1 MKSISLTNLI
11 GSLLVIALI
20 VSCKPQAGSS
30 FELKGTLAGI
40 TTGKAI
46 IAGFNAEEPFSDTA
60 KITDGQF
67 VFKGTLPE
75 PGQYYLTV
83 EDKEYPVYFY
93 AENAKMTLT
102 GHADTLYKAVVKGG
116 KINEDD
122 TRYSEGIQE
131 LYDKY
136 KLDSLYKVYETTK
149 DEADMRIIDSVSKII
164 DAETEQYE
172 LDFIRQN
179 PKSHYSAILVERRSS
194 GLSAGEIE
202 QNVAMLD
209 PSLEESSIVVRIR
222 EEIEILKHTDVK
234 LEAFANEAP
243 DMEFRLDTT
252 YRGLDLKGMVY
263 LATFPNGQICGLKRD
278 STVWVIG
285 SDGKKVREFKTNLK
299 GTPSALA
306 IAPTTGAIYVLA
318 SLSEMKEATV
328 RGKVVKVKEYT
339 GVECLV
345 YDAKGTELRSFV
357 MPEVKRA
364 TGAKVINGKLLV
376 ADVKQR
382 KVAIYNLESGKLESA
397 IKDMRACCGILDFGV
412 NDKDEILVANL
423 GAFRVQ
429 AFDYS
434 GTIRYAF
441 GKRGQGLNDFHGCCN
456 PVNVAYLTNGAIVTV
471 EKDPTRIKVYTQ
483 SGARKIEGIQEL
495 VKGCTYI
502 PMTTDSSNN
511 LYLASANSGIV
522 KCKPVQINQ

>member
-1 MKSISLTNLI
+1 MKSISLTQLI
-11 GSLLVIALI
+11 GSLLVIVSI
-20 VSCKPQAGSS
+20 VSCNSNAGSS

-46 IAGFNAEEPFSDTA
+46 ITGFNSEEPFSDTA
-60 KITDGQF
+60 NITDGQF

-75 PGQYYLTV
+75 PGQYYMTV

-102 GHADTLYKAVVKGG
+102 GHADTLYKAIVKGG

-122 TRYSEGIQE
+122 TRYSEGIQH
-131 LYDKY
+131 LYDKH
-136 KLDSLYKVYETTK
+136 KLDSLYKVYQTTNN
-149 DEADMRIIDSVSKII
+149 EADMRAIDSVTNII
-164 DAETEQYE
+164 DEETEQFE
-172 LDFIRQN
+172 REFIKQN
-179 PKSHYSAILVERRSS
+179 PKSYYSAILVDRRSS
-194 GLSAGEIE
+194 GLSAEEIE
-202 QNVAMLD
+202 KNVAMLD

-222 EEIEILKHTDVK
+222 EEIETLKHTDVK
-234 LEAFANEAP
+234 LEVFANEAP
-243 DMEFRLDTT
+243 DMEFRLDST
-252 YRGLDLKGMVY
+252 YLGLDLKGMVY
-263 LATFPNGQICGLKRD
+263 LATFPNGQICGLNRD
-278 STVWVIG
+278 STVWVIDT
-285 SDGKKVREFKTNLK
+285 DGRMVRKFKTNLK

-328 RGKVVKVKEYT
+328 RGKVVKVKDYT

-345 YDAKGTELRSFV
+345 YDTKGTEIRKFIL
-357 MPEVKRA
+357 PEVKRA

-382 KVAIYNLESGKLESA
+382 KVAIFNLESGKLESA

-456 PVNVAYLTNGAIVTV
+456 PVNVTYLENGAIVTV
-471 EKDPTRIKVYTQ
+471 EKDPTRIKVYTR
-483 SGARKIEGIQEL
+483 SGAKKIEGIQEL
-495 VKGCTYI
+495 VQGCAYI
-502 PMTTDSSNN
+502 PMTTDKNNN
-511 LYLASANSGIV
+511 LYLASARSGIV
-522 KCKPVQINQ
+522 KCKPVQINL